1 MINPCKIPGSII
13 INTLRI
19 TSLKVST
26 KIGVYAWEQRILQSL
41 LFDLSIPID
50 MSRYQDNIAN
60 ALDYA
65 AVCQSIT
72 QFVSSQSFQL
82 LETVAEQVLNM
93 LQKKF
98 AIQHMTLTVSK
109 PLAVKNAGPI
119 QICLER

>member
-1 MINPCKIPGSII
+1 MINEYKIPRSTII
-13 INTLRI
+13 DTLRI

-26 KIGVYAWEQRILQSL
+26 KIGVYAWEQRMLQSL
-41 LFDLSIPID
+41 IFDLCIPID
-50 MSRYQDNIAN
+50 ISRYQNNIAN

-65 AVCQSIT
+65 TVCQSIT

-82 LETVAEQVLNM
+82 LETVAEQVFSM
-93 LQKKF
+93 LQEKF
-98 AIQHMTLTVSK
+98 VIQHMTLTVSK